1 MEDIK
6 TENIDRLFVMIGE
19 LGVTINQL
27 SGAVSKVCANVEDIY
42 RRMNRLEDR
51 DERFLERIE
60 KISVLLARVED
71 SSKQSSTA
79 LSQLTERVQRVEHD
93 NLTLKNNWKWL
104 AGLTAALGGIF
115 GSIVNIAMRIFG

>member
-1 MEDIK
+1 MEDVK

-51 DERFLERIE
+51 DEKFLERIE
-60 KISVLLARVED
+60 RISVLLARVED

-79 LSQLTERVQRVEHD
+79 LSDLAERVKTLEHD

-104 AGLTAALGGIF
+104 AGITATLGGVF
-115 GSIVNIAMRIFG
+115 SFVVNMVMRVLG

>member
-6 TENIDRLFVMIGE
+6 QENVDRLFVMIGE

-51 DERFLERIE
+51 DDKFLERIE
-60 KISVLLARVED
+60 RISVLLARVED
-71 SSKQSSTA
+71 SSKHSTTA
-79 LSQLTERVQRVEHD
+79 LSDLTERVQKLEHD
-93 NLTLKNNWKWL
+93 NLTIKNNWKWL
-104 AGLTAALGGIF
+104 AGITAALGGVF
-115 GSIVNIAMRIFG
+115 GSIVNIVMKVVN